1 MLQQSEKT
9 AVDSVG
15 RTCSS
20 NAKLFHLAT
29 GQWTMRMIRMSASV
43 VCCWCAYIRQ
53 RSRLES
59 FFNFSMRTCLHDME
73 AAYIEGHSKMAST
86 PRKSKWH
93 TGCFRI
99 TKITMGFPG
108 MCHLTVLIWVLH
120 AYFQS
125 FANTKMAYHWFIVM
139 PANPPLQSKI

>member
-1 MLQQSEKT
+1 MFEERVVGSDLNSCK
-9 AVDSVG
+9 AVLDE
-15 RTCSS
+15 
-20 NAKLFHLAT
+20 
-29 GQWTMRMIRMSASV
+29 WTMRMIRMSASV